1 MNNTHLINCDTK
13 TVPYFNFNGK
23 KFVAK
28 PCDIYDGDT
37 FGVVFYYNNE
47 LIKYKCRCY
56 GYDTPEIK
64 PSLSN
69 PNRDKEKELAI
80 KAKNR
85 FIELINKSE
94 NKLITIECLKFDK
107 YGRILV
113 NVYNNVDTE
122 SVNDIMIREGHGK
135 SYLGGTKD
143 TNW

>member
-1 MNNTHLINCDTK
+1 MDLINCDTK
-13 TVPYFNFNGK
+13 TVSYFSFNGK
-23 KFVAK
+23 KFSAK

-37 FGVVFYYNNE
+37 FGAVFHYNGE

-56 GYDTPEIK
+56 GYDTAEMK

-85 FIELINKSE
+85 FIELLGD
-94 NKLITIECLKFDK
+94 KLITIECLDFDK
-107 YGRILV
+107 YGRLLV
-113 NVYNNVDTE
+113 NVYNSNNE
-122 SVNDIMIREGHGK
+122 LINEIMIKEGHGK

-143 TNW
+143 TNWL

>member
-135 SYLGGTKD
+135 LYLGGTKD